1 MRSTLLLLTL
11 SFTLAVSCKNKDKT
25 TPNPPEPPATGETVR
40 ARIRLSGDILSSE
53 SPLPNGRKA
62 DNTPQY
68 AKELR
73 DSTLYGIMV
82 KTGANFNTTISR
94 GLFNNT
100 DSIMVDLPVGG
111 EYKIIAY
118 AYKRGTGTGLY
129 YELKPG
135 EPPPYSYYYGWPLYS
150 VLRNRMDT
158 TGPIVEHFNTIVD
171 TLARFE
177 LFDPIDSTK
186 IIPVRAY
193 SEIDAYRGEVTLT
206 TTGAPAIVSINL
218 KRMAFGIRFTAAN
231 FTEGK
236 LHAGFSGGYI
246 AEQRV
251 TPGNIDEKYFIYSA
265 NGFRYSDSLY
275 PVTVVMSWEKP
286 DGSSIPLG
294 EKSIVFKRNVLTTVH
309 VTVSD
314 TGRTQIVPIITETD
328 WAGTETVDF

>member
-25 TPNPPEPPATGETVR
+25 TPNPPEPPTTGETVR

-53 SPLPNGRKA
+53 SPLPNGKKV
-62 DNTPQY
+62 DNSTQY

-82 KTGANFNTTISR
+82 KTGANLNTTISR

-100 DSIMVDLPVGG
+100 DSIIVDLPVGG

-118 AYKRGTGTGLY
+118 AYKRGTGTGLH
-129 YELKPG
+129 
-135 EPPPYSYYYGWPLYS
+135 YGWQVDGQYFDWPIYS

-158 TGPIVEHFNTIVD
+158 SGPIVSHYNTIMD
-171 TLARFE
+171 TLARFQ

-186 IIPVRAY
+186 TIPAREY
-193 SEIDAYRGEVTLT
+193 SEIDAYRGEVTVT
-206 TTGAPAIVSINL
+206 TTGAPAIVTVNM
-218 KRMAFGIRFTAAN
+218 KRMSFGIKFSAAN

-236 LHAGFSGGYI
+236 LHAGFSGGYM
-246 AEQRV
+246 AVQSV
-251 TPGNIDEKYFIYSA
+251 TPENIDEKYFIYTS
-265 NGFRYSDSLY
+265 NDFKYGDTLRW
-275 PVTVVMSWEKP
+275 PVNVVMSWEKP
-286 DGSSIPLG
+286 DGSTVPLG
-294 EKSIVFKRNVLTTVH
+294 EKKITFKRNVLTTVH

-314 TGRTQIVPIITETD
+314 TGRTQLIPIITETD